1 MTAFKKGQKRQL
13 FAMKRSFL
21 PAALLALTV
30 FSVCKVLR
38 RPQPHSDPKVKNL
51 GDRLANGIDDLTNS
65 IAHGD
70 LFALTHWDKTES
82 ELFDQIKREHE
93 SGIRD
98 HYYIKKSYKARLENA
113 HFNDVKLTDEF
124 QKEVYL
130 AALLLMR
137 ELVPQTQDGSGR
149 KGLVADIGAGS
160 GYKLMHYIA
169 PEFDT
174 IGFDTEPAISFLRDK
189 YPDAE
194 WVDSGEP
201 EESLPS
207 WKSGERKLDMCICS
221 DVIEHIRDPDDLLK
235 FLLSLKCS
243 VYVISTPK
251 RDALKKAD
259 SGPPINGHHVREWT
273 FHEFQ
278 LYLTSQGFRVVRA
291 FDGIQHDFTQFVV
304 AVQS

>member
-1 MTAFKKGQKRQL
+1 M
-13 FAMKRSFL
+13 
-21 PAALLALTV
+21 LALELIAV
-30 FSVCKVLR
+30 ISKHLCRAGHLFSVWYAVR
-38 RPQPHSDPKVKNL
+38 RPQSHSDPKTRNSGVRIAKNI
-51 GDRLANGIDDLTNS
+51 DDITNGIF
-65 IAHGD
+65 HGD

-82 ELFDQIKREHE
+82 ELFNQIKQEQE

-98 HYYIKKSYKARLENA
+98 HYFIKKSYKTRLDNA
-113 HFNDVKLTDEF
+113 HFNDINLTDQF

-137 ELVPQTQDGSGR
+137 ELVPRTKDESGR
-149 KGLVADIGAGS
+149 RGLVADIGTGS

-169 PEFDT
+169 PEFNT

-189 YPDAE
+189 YPDEE
-194 WVDSGEP
+194 WIDSGEP
-201 EESLPS
+201 EKSLPS
-207 WKSGERKLDMCICS
+207 WKSGEKKLDLCICS
-221 DVIEHIRDPDDLLK
+221 DVIEHIHDPDDLLK

-243 VYVISTPK
+243 IYVISTPK

-278 LYLTSQGFRVVRA
+278 MYLTSQGFRAVRA
-291 FDGIQHDFTQFVV
+291 FDGIQHDFSQFVV
-304 AVQS
+304 AVES